1 MSLELGKPRGSRRF
15 CLPSDSHPLR
25 VCLPGCTQPSQP
37 DGSDLQGPPIKPNG
51 TAAGH
56 AVPSPPVV
64 FPSRGL
70 QSLVDGL
77 LWARGPLGLEGC
89 EFAGSVPNPCCSCP
103 PPTSPGPEGSPL
115 CISAVRARCHTMAAS
130 TPLPQSHPTPE
141 SPLEIS
147 GQIVASMPSRT
158 GLSLPPEAGYYS
170 NIGGLACLKVLLLLS
185 QSECLR
191 SLLVWSERSSLG
203 QHEINQIL

>member
-1 MSLELGKPRGSRRF
+1 MGGPTWSQSQEAAVSLELGKPRGSRRF

-115 CISAVRARCHTMAAS
+115 CISATQWQRLPLYPSPTRRLNPLWKFRARL
-130 TPLPQSHPTPE
+130 LP
-141 SPLEIS
+141 
-147 GQIVASMPSRT
+147 V
-158 GLSLPPEAGYYS
+158 
-170 NIGGLACLKVLLLLS
+170 CLQGRVS
-185 QSECLR
+185 R
-191 SLLVWSERSSLG
+191 SLLRPATTP
-203 QHEINQIL
+203 ILVGLLV